1 MKQYELPG
9 QSDKEVPCSNHPM
22 APHGFNRNASH
33 NNDRYTCECEGWFED
48 MIESIICNLDY
59 ITKQLDA
66 EDNAITIESI
76 NKEIEFLKG
85 VKDG

>member
-1 MKQYELPG
+1 MKQYEMPG
-9 QSDKEVPCSNHPM
+9 QFDTEVPCSNHPM

-33 NNDRYTCECEGWFED
+33 NNGWYTCECEGWFED
-48 MIESIICNLDY
+48 MIENIICNLSY

-66 EDNAITIESI
+66 EDNANTIDGI
-76 NKEIEFLKG
+76 NEEIEFLKG

>member
-1 MKQYELPG
+1 MKQFEVPG
-9 QSDKEVPCSNHPM
+9 RSVKEVPCSNHPM

-33 NNDRYTCECEGWFED
+33 VNDRYTCECEGWFED
-48 MIESIICNLDY
+48 MIENIICNLSY

>member
-1 MKQYELPG
+1 MKQFEMPG

-33 NNDRYTCECEGWFED
+33 ANDRYTCECEGWFED
-48 MIESIICNLDY
+48 MIENIICNLSY

-66 EDNAITIESI
+66 EDNANTIDGI
-76 NKEIEFLKG
+76 NEEIEFLKG